1 MEKNYTYQELARKVS
16 GASDSLYALVRSID
30 DFYKKNADDDNP
42 YTLLFLAT
50 ETLRNMSFTI
60 DSFGDKLMEE
70 ADEMLEQE

>member
-1 MEKNYTYQELARKVS
+1 M
-16 GASDSLYALVRSID
+16 
-30 DFYKKNADDDNP
+30 
-42 YTLLFLAT
+42 